1 MTKTSEPNI
10 VAVIP
15 ARGGSKGIPRKNK
28 RLLAGIPLIAHTIRQ
43 ALVSKSISRVIVS
56 TDDAEIAAISR
67 QYGAEIVL
75 RPVHLA
81 ADDSTSEE
89 ALLHAIDTL
98 EKSGPTIDMVVFLQC
113 TAPIRS
119 ANDIDNAIDLFKE
132 NEADSLLSATPS
144 HLFLWQINDSKIVPV
159 NHNYKK
165 RKRRQDMQN
174 QYVENGSIYIF
185 KPWVLRELGNR
196 LGGTIALYEMDPQSA
211 LDIDSEHDLEL
222 CDFIL
227 AQQQN
232 KYNSNILPSDI
243 QLVVFDFDGVFT
255 DNMVIVDQTGGEA
268 VVANRG
274 DGMGISMLK
283 ELGIPIYVISKEQ
296 NKVVSA
302 RCKKLGINCYQGVDD
317 KKSTLNKLAEDL
329 GVSLSGTVYVG
340 NDTNDLDCVKMA
352 GCGIAVADAHPILRQ
367 SADIVLKHSGGKGA
381 VREICDMIINK
392 SSKG

>member
-1 MTKTSEPNI
+1 
-10 VAVIP
+10 
-15 ARGGSKGIPRKNK
+15 
-28 RLLAGIPLIAHTIRQ
+28 
-43 ALVSKSISRVIVS
+43 
-56 TDDAEIAAISR
+56 
-67 QYGAEIVL
+67 
-75 RPVHLA
+75 
-81 ADDSTSEE
+81 
-89 ALLHAIDTL
+89 
-98 EKSGPTIDMVVFLQC
+98 
-113 TAPIRS
+113 
-119 ANDIDNAIDLFKE
+119 
-132 NEADSLLSATPS
+132 
-144 HLFLWQINDSKIVPV
+144 
-159 NHNYKK
+159 
-165 RKRRQDMQN
+165 
-174 QYVENGSIYIF
+174 
-185 KPWVLRELGNR
+185 
-196 LGGTIALYEMDPQSA
+196 
-211 LDIDSEHDLEL
+211 
-222 CDFIL
+222 
-227 AQQQN
+227 
-232 KYNSNILPSDI
+232 
-243 QLVVFDFDGVFT
+243 VVFDFDGVFT